1 MTEWICVKLVESL
14 LSALKPIML
23 QTLRAGDLT
32 LHQVKAQF
40 GLRES
45 VDQSFFLEWQEDLPE
60 LSQDDRQSLDQ
71 LKTNFLYLLEFPMS
85 EEAVKL
91 VMLSPL
97 LSKANFFQPP
107 FHLKTEASVQIE
119 LMNDDRASETP
130 ELGPQ
135 VVKGRIDIL
144 LLRDEFWVLVVEAK
158 EKGFSLENAI
168 TQALTYMMTAPNADR
183 PVYGF
188 ATNGSEFIFLK
199 ASHNPTP
206 QYALSDLF
214 TLRRQ
219 HNDLY
224 PVLQILR
231 AIEKIEECV
240 KA

>member
-1 MTEWICVKLVESL
+1 
-14 LSALKPIML
+14 ML

-40 GLRES
+40 GLREAS
-45 VDQSFFLEWQEDLPE
+45 EASFFLEWQENLPE
-60 LSQDDRQSLDQ
+60 LTVDEIRSLDQ

-91 VMLSPL
+91 VILSPL
-97 LSKANFFQPP
+97 LSKAKFFQPP
-107 FHLKTEASVQIE
+107 FHLKTEASIQIE
-119 LMNDDRASETP
+119 LQNDDRSSEDS
-130 ELGPQ
+130 ESQ
-135 VVKGRIDIL
+135 IVRGRIDVL

-168 TQALTYMMTAPNADR
+168 AQALTYMMTSPNADR
-183 PVYGF
+183 PTYGF

-199 ASHNPTP
+199 TIQNPTP

-224 PVLQILR
+224 TVLQILK
-231 AIEKIEECV
+231 AIEKL
-240 KA
+240 

>member
-1 MTEWICVKLVESL
+1 
-14 LSALKPIML
+14 ML
-23 QTLRAGDLT
+23 QVLRASDLT

-45 VDQSFFLEWQEDLPE
+45 TDSSFFLEWQESLAE
-60 LSQDDRQSLDQ
+60 LDADEMRSLDQ
-71 LKTNFLYLLEFPMS
+71 LKTHFLYLLEFSMS

-91 VMLSPL
+91 VILSPL

-119 LMNDDRASETP
+119 LKNDDRSSEDL
-130 ELGPQ
+130 ESQL
-135 VVKGRIDIL
+135 VRGRIDVL

-168 TQALTYMMTAPNADR
+168 AQALTYMMTAPNSGR
-183 PVYGF
+183 PIYGF

-199 ASHNPTP
+199 IVHHPTP

-219 HNDLY
+219 QNELY
-224 PVLQILR
+224 TVLQILK
-231 AIEKIEECV
+231 AIAKV
-240 KA
+240 V

>member
-1 MTEWICVKLVESL
+1 
-14 LSALKPIML
+14 ML

-40 GLRES
+40 GLREAS
-45 VDQSFFLEWQEDLPE
+45 ESSFFLEWQENLPE
-60 LSQDDRQSLDQ
+60 LSADEIRSLDQ

-91 VMLSPL
+91 VILSPL

-107 FHLKTEASVQIE
+107 FHLKTEASIQIE
-119 LMNDDRASETP
+119 LKNDDRSSEDS
-130 ELGPQ
+130 ESQILR
-135 VVKGRIDIL
+135 GRIDVL

-168 TQALTYMMTAPNADR
+168 AQALTYMMNSPNTDR
-183 PVYGF
+183 PTYAV

-199 ASHNPTP
+199 TIQTPTP

-224 PVLQILR
+224 TVLQILK
-231 AIEKIEECV
+231 AIEKL
-240 KA
+240 

>member
-1 MTEWICVKLVESL
+1 
-14 LSALKPIML
+14 ML

-40 GLRES
+40 GLIEATEP
-45 VDQSFFLEWQEDLPE
+45 SFFLEWQENLAE
-60 LSQDDRQSLDQ
+60 LSADEMRSLDQ

-91 VMLSPL
+91 VILSPL

-107 FHLKTEASVQIE
+107 FHLKTEASIQIE
-119 LMNDDRASETP
+119 LKNDDRALEDAD
-130 ELGPQ
+130 PQ
-135 VVKGRIDIL
+135 MVRGRIDVL
-144 LLRDEFWVLVVEAK
+144 LLRDEFWVLVVETK

-168 TQALTYMMTAPNADR
+168 AQALTYMMTAPNADR

-199 ASHNPTP
+199 TSQNPTP

-219 HNDLY
+219 ANDLY
-224 PVLQILR
+224 TVLKILK
-231 AIEKIEECV
+231 AIETIGK
-240 KA
+240 

>member
-1 MTEWICVKLVESL
+1 
-14 LSALKPIML
+14 ML

-40 GLRES
+40 GLREATEP
-45 VDQSFFLEWQEDLPE
+45 SFFLEWQESLTQ
-60 LSQDDRQSLDQ
+60 LSVDEMRSLDQ
-71 LKTNFLYLLEFPMS
+71 LKTHFLYLLEFPMS

-91 VMLSPL
+91 VILSPL

-107 FHLKTEASVQIE
+107 FRLKTEASVQIE
-119 LMNDDRASETP
+119 LKNDDRSNEDAD
-130 ELGPQ
+130 PQ
-135 VVKGRIDIL
+135 IVRGRIDVL

-168 TQALTYMMTAPNADR
+168 AQALTYMMTAPNTDR

-199 ASHNPTP
+199 IVQNPSP

-219 HNDLY
+219 RNELY
-224 PVLQILR
+224 RVLQILK
-231 AIEKIEECV
+231 AIEKV
-240 KA
+240 

>member
-1 MTEWICVKLVESL
+1 
-14 LSALKPIML
+14 ML
-23 QTLRAGDLT
+23 QALRAGDLT

-40 GLRES
+40 GLREAPE
-45 VDQSFFLEWQEDLPE
+45 QSFFSEWQEGLADLSE
-60 LSQDDRQSLDQ
+60 EEMRSLDQ

-91 VMLSPL
+91 VILSPL

-107 FHLKTEASVQIE
+107 FHLKTEASIQIE
-119 LMNDDRASETP
+119 LKNDDRSMDNP
-130 ELGPQ
+130 EPQ
-135 VVKGRIDIL
+135 MVRGRIDVL
-144 LLRDEFWVLVVEAK
+144 LLRDKLWVLVVEAK

-168 TQALTYMMTAPNADR
+168 AQALTYMLSSPNRDS

-199 ASHNPTP
+199 TIHHPTP

-224 PVLQILR
+224 TVLQILN
-231 AIEKIEECV
+231 AIERGQRQ
-240 KA
+240 

>member
-1 MTEWICVKLVESL
+1 
-14 LSALKPIML
+14 ML
-23 QTLRAGDLT
+23 QILRAGDLT

-40 GLRES
+40 GLREATEP
-45 VDQSFFLEWQEDLPE
+45 SFFLEWQENLGDLSAE
-60 LSQDDRQSLDQ
+60 EMKSLDQ

-91 VMLSPL
+91 VILSPL
-97 LSKANFFQPP
+97 LSKANFFEPP

-119 LMNDDRASETP
+119 LQNDDRSNEDYSE
-130 ELGPQ
+130 PQ
-135 VVKGRIDIL
+135 IVRGRIDVL
-144 LLRDEFWVLVVEAK
+144 LLRDEFWVLVVEVK

-168 TQALTYMMTAPNADR
+168 AQALTYMMTSPHSDR

-199 ASHNPTP
+199 TIQSPTP

-219 HNDLY
+219 SNDLHT
-224 PVLQILR
+224 VLKVLK
-231 AIEKIEECV
+231 AIEQIR
-240 KA
+240 

>member
-1 MTEWICVKLVESL
+1 
-14 LSALKPIML
+14 ML

-40 GLRES
+40 GLREAS
-45 VDQSFFLEWQEDLPE
+45 EQSFFSEWQEGLAT
-60 LSQDDRQSLDQ
+60 LSADEMRSLDQ

-91 VMLSPL
+91 VILSPL

-107 FHLKTEASVQIE
+107 FHLKTEASIQIE
-119 LMNDDRASETP
+119 LQNDDRSSENL
-130 ELGPQ
+130 EPQ
-135 VVKGRIDIL
+135 MVRGRIDVL

-168 TQALTYMMTAPNADR
+168 AQALTYMLSSPNHDR

-199 ASHNPTP
+199 TIHNSTP

-224 PVLQILR
+224 TVLQILK
-231 AIEKIEECV
+231 AIEKI
-240 KA
+240 

>member
-1 MTEWICVKLVESL
+1 
-14 LSALKPIML
+14 ML

-40 GLRES
+40 GLREAT
-45 VDQSFFLEWQEDLPE
+45 DLSFFSEWQQDLPALTAE
-60 LSQDDRQSLDQ
+60 EMRSLDQ

-107 FHLKTEASVQIE
+107 FHLKTEASVKIE
-119 LMNDDRASETP
+119 LRDDDRASESP
-130 ELGPQ
+130 ELESQ
-135 VVKGRIDIL
+135 IVKGRIDVL

-168 TQALTYMMTAPNADR
+168 AQALTYMMTAPNSGQS
-183 PVYGF
+183 VYGF

-199 ASHNPTP
+199 TVQEPTP

-219 HNDLY
+219 HNELY
-224 PVLQILR
+224 TVLQILK
-231 AIEKIEECV
+231 AIEQI
-240 KA
+240 

>member
-1 MTEWICVKLVESL
+1 
-14 LSALKPIML
+14 ML
-23 QTLRAGDLT
+23 QILRAGDLT

-40 GLRES
+40 GLREALE
-45 VDQSFFLEWQEDLPE
+45 QSFFLEWQENLPE
-60 LSQDDRQSLDQ
+60 LNLDEMRSLDQ

-97 LSKANFFQPP
+97 LSKANFFKPP

-119 LMNDDRASETP
+119 LKNDDRSSEDP
-130 ELGPQ
+130 DSQL
-135 VVKGRIDIL
+135 VRGRIDVL

-168 TQALTYMMTAPNADR
+168 AQALTYMLSSPSQDR
-183 PVYGF
+183 SVYGF

-199 ASHNPTP
+199 TVQEPTP

-224 PVLQILR
+224 TVLQILTALER
-231 AIEKIEECV
+231 RDWLRN
-240 KA
+240 

>member
-1 MTEWICVKLVESL
+1 
-14 LSALKPIML
+14 ML

-40 GLRES
+40 GLREAS
-45 VDQSFFLEWQEDLPE
+45 ESSFFLEWQENLPE
-60 LSQDDRQSLDQ
+60 LSADEIRSLDQ

-91 VMLSPL
+91 VILSPL
-97 LSKANFFQPP
+97 LSKANFFKPP
-107 FHLKTEASVQIE
+107 FHLKTEASIQIE
-119 LMNDDRASETP
+119 LKNDDRSSEDS
-130 ELGPQ
+130 ESQILR
-135 VVKGRIDIL
+135 GRIDVL

-168 TQALTYMMTAPNADR
+168 AQALTYMMTSPNTDR
-183 PVYGF
+183 PTYAV

-199 ASHNPTP
+199 TIQTPTP

-224 PVLQILR
+224 TVLQILK
-231 AIEKIEECV
+231 AIEKL
-240 KA
+240 

>member
-1 MTEWICVKLVESL
+1 
-14 LSALKPIML
+14 ML

-40 GLRES
+40 GLREAT
-45 VDQSFFLEWQEDLPE
+45 DLSFFSEWQQDLPALTAE
-60 LSQDDRQSLDQ
+60 EMRSLDQ

-107 FHLKTEASVQIE
+107 FHLKTEASVKIE
-119 LMNDDRASETP
+119 LRDDDRASESP
-130 ELGPQ
+130 ELESQ
-135 VVKGRIDIL
+135 IVKGRIDVL

-168 TQALTYMMTAPNADR
+168 AQALTYMMTAPNSGQA
-183 PVYGF
+183 VYGF

-199 ASHNPTP
+199 TVQEPTP

-219 HNDLY
+219 HNELY
-224 PVLQILR
+224 TVLQILK
-231 AIEKIEECV
+231 AIEQI
-240 KA
+240 

>member
-1 MTEWICVKLVESL
+1 MVEINNGIGSGLSICVTLEALLSL
-14 LSALKPIML
+14 LRAMLKP
-23 QTLRAGDLT
+23 LRAGDLT
-32 LHQVKAQF
+32 LHQVKVQF
-40 GLRES
+40 GLREATDS
-45 VDQSFFLEWQEDLPE
+45 SFFSEWQQDLPE
-60 LSQDDRQSLDQ
+60 LTDEEIRSLDQ

-119 LMNDDRASETP
+119 LTNDDRASESP
-130 ELGPQ
+130 EPQ
-135 VVKGRIDIL
+135 IVKGRIDVL

-168 TQALTYMMTAPNADR
+168 AQALTYMITAPNPEK

-199 ASHNPTP
+199 TVQEPTP

-224 PVLQILR
+224 AVLQILKT
-231 AIEKIEECV
+231 IEQV
-240 KA
+240 

>member
-1 MTEWICVKLVESL
+1 
-14 LSALKPIML
+14 ML

-40 GLRES
+40 GVQES
-45 VDQSFFLEWQEDLPE
+45 DDLSFFLEWQQDLPE
-60 LSQDDRQSLDQ
+60 LSQDDRRSLDQ

-119 LMNDDRASETP
+119 LVNDDRASESP
-130 ELGPQ
+130 ELEPQ
-135 VVKGRIDIL
+135 IVKGRIDVL

-168 TQALTYMMTAPNADR
+168 AQALTYMLTAPNRDR

-199 ASHNPTP
+199 TVKEPTP

-219 HNDLY
+219 NNDLY
-224 PVLQILR
+224 RVLQILK
-231 AIEKIEECV
+231 AIEQI
-240 KA
+240 

>member
-1 MTEWICVKLVESL
+1 
-14 LSALKPIML
+14 ML

-40 GLRES
+40 GLREAS
-45 VDQSFFLEWQEDLPE
+45 EASFFSEWQEGLPPLNDE
-60 LSQDDRQSLDQ
+60 EMRSLDQ
-71 LKTNFLYLLEFPMS
+71 IKTNFLYLLEFPMS

-91 VMLSPL
+91 VILSPL

-107 FHLKTEASVQIE
+107 FHLKTEASIQIE
-119 LMNDDRASETP
+119 LQNDDRSGDHP
-130 ELGPQ
+130 EPQ
-135 VVKGRIDIL
+135 MVRGRIDVL

-168 TQALTYMMTAPNADR
+168 AQALTYMLSSPILDR

-199 ASHNPTP
+199 TVHEPTP

-224 PVLQILR
+224 TVLQILN
-231 AIEKIEECV
+231 AIEKI
-240 KA
+240 

>member
-1 MTEWICVKLVESL
+1 
-14 LSALKPIML
+14 ML

-45 VDQSFFLEWQEDLPE
+45 GDLSFFLEWQEDLPE
-60 LSQDDRQSLDQ
+60 LSQDDRRSLDQ

-107 FHLKTEASVQIE
+107 FYLKTEASVQIE
-119 LMNDDRASETP
+119 LVNDDRASESP
-130 ELGPQ
+130 ELEPQ
-135 VVKGRIDIL
+135 LVKGRIDVL

-168 TQALTYMMTAPNADR
+168 AQALTYMMTAPTVDHHVDR

-199 ASHNPTP
+199 TVKEPMP

-214 TLRRQ
+214 TLRRRN
-219 HNDLY
+219 NDLY
-224 PVLQILR
+224 TVVQILK
-231 AIEKIEECV
+231 AIEQL
-240 KA
+240 

>member
-1 MTEWICVKLVESL
+1 
-14 LSALKPIML
+14 ML

-40 GLRES
+40 GLHEGPA
-45 VDQSFFLEWQEDLPE
+45 SFFSEWQENLPE
-60 LSQDDRQSLDQ
+60 LNIEEMRSLDQ

-107 FHLKTEASVQIE
+107 FHLKTEASIQIE
-119 LMNDDRASETP
+119 LKNDDRANEDLDSE
-130 ELGPQ
+130 PQ
-135 VVKGRIDIL
+135 MVRGRIDVL

-158 EKGFSLENAI
+158 EKRFSLENAI
-168 TQALTYMMTAPNADR
+168 AQALTYMITSPHPDG

-199 ASHNPTP
+199 TVQHPTP

-224 PVLQILR
+224 TVLQILK
-231 AIEKIEECV
+231 AIEQI
-240 KA
+240 

>member
-1 MTEWICVKLVESL
+1 
-14 LSALKPIML
+14 ML
-23 QTLRAGDLT
+23 QILRAGDLT

-40 GLRES
+40 GLRE
-45 VDQSFFLEWQEDLPE
+45 VTKPSFFWEWQENLGDLSAE
-60 LSQDDRQSLDQ
+60 EMKSLDQ

-91 VMLSPL
+91 VILSPL
-97 LSKANFFQPP
+97 LSKANFFEPP

-119 LMNDDRASETP
+119 LKNDDRSNEDYSE
-130 ELGPQ
+130 PQ
-135 VVKGRIDIL
+135 IVRGRIDVL
-144 LLRDEFWVLVVEAK
+144 LLRDDFWVLVVEAK

-168 TQALTYMMTAPNADR
+168 AQALTYMMTSPNPDR

-199 ASHNPTP
+199 TIQNPTP

-219 HNDLY
+219 SNDLY
-224 PVLQILR
+224 TVLKILK
-231 AIEKIEECV
+231 AIEQIR
-240 KA
+240 

>member
-1 MTEWICVKLVESL
+1 MEGIIFRTFLPTMI
-14 LSALKPIML
+14 

-32 LHQVKAQF
+32 LNQVKEQF
-40 GLRES
+40 GLREAPEL
-45 VDQSFFLEWQEDLPE
+45 SFFLEWQKNLPE
-60 LSQDDRQSLDQ
+60 LNPDEMRSLDQ

-91 VMLSPL
+91 VVLSPL

-119 LMNDDRASETP
+119 LVNDDRASVGPSP
-130 ELGPQ
+130 EPQ
-135 VVKGRIDIL
+135 IVRGRIDVL

-168 TQALTYMMTAPNADR
+168 AQALTYMMTSPNTNR

-199 ASHNPTP
+199 TVQIPTP

-224 PVLQILR
+224 TVLQILK
-231 AIEKIEECV
+231 AIEKI
-240 KA
+240 

>member
-1 MTEWICVKLVESL
+1 
-14 LSALKPIML
+14 ML
-23 QTLRAGDLT
+23 QPLGAGDLT

-40 GLRES
+40 GLKEVS
-45 VDQSFFLEWQEDLPE
+45 EPSFFSEWQENLPE
-60 LSQDDRQSLDQ
+60 LSVEEMRSLDQ

-107 FHLKTEASVQIE
+107 FHLKTEAAVQIE
-119 LMNDDRASETP
+119 LRDDDRANETLNSEP
-130 ELGPQ
+130 PM
-135 VVKGRIDIL
+135 VRGRIDVL

-168 TQALTYMMTAPNADR
+168 AQALTYMMTAPNLDR

-199 ASHNPTP
+199 VVQYPTP

-224 PVLQILR
+224 PVLQILK
-231 AIEKIEECV
+231 AIEKI
-240 KA
+240 

>member
-1 MTEWICVKLVESL
+1 M
-14 LSALKPIML
+14 LK
-23 QTLRAGDLT
+23 TLRAGDLT

-40 GLRES
+40 GLREATEP
-45 VDQSFFLEWQEDLPE
+45 SFFLEWQENLAE
-60 LSQDDRQSLDQ
+60 LSAEEMRSLDQ
-71 LKTNFLYLLEFPMS
+71 LKTHFLYLLEFPMS

-91 VMLSPL
+91 VILSPL

-119 LMNDDRASETP
+119 LKNDDRSSDDLESQ
-130 ELGPQ
+130 L
-135 VVKGRIDIL
+135 VRGRIDVL

-168 TQALTYMMTAPNADR
+168 AQALTYMMTAPNLGR

-199 ASHNPTP
+199 TVHSPTP

-219 HNDLY
+219 RNELY
-224 PVLQILR
+224 TVLQILN
-231 AIEKIEECV
+231 AIEKV
-240 KA
+240 